1 MKLIEIC
8 EQETK
13 QVNYFD
19 VELVVNADINYL
31 ATDLD
36 GFIYG
41 YIFKPVIDDKH
52 NTWQPSQEY
61 TPHPIARIT
70 LDSKNWKDTLVN
82 V

>member
-31 ATDLD
+31 ATDQD

-41 YIFKPVIDDKH
+41 YIFKPVIDNKS
-52 NTWQPSQEY
+52 NTWLPTQEY
-61 TPHPIARIT
+61 TPHPIAIIT
-70 LDSKNWKDTLVN
+70 LDSKNWQETLVN

>member
-1 MKLIEIC
+1 MKLIKTC

-19 VELVVNADINYL
+19 VELVVNSYINYL
-31 ATDLD
+31 ATNQD

-41 YIFKPVIDDKH
+41 YIFKLVIDNKY
-52 NTWQPSQEY
+52 NTWLPTQEY
-61 TPHPIARIT
+61 TPHSIAIIT
-70 LDSKNWKDTLVN
+70 LYSKNWQDTLVN